1 MSVPRMGRNER
12 RWLVKIGKTNRD
24 ADTVLRFLAVAKLG
38 AGKGTREVAR
48 ELEVAVS
55 TVVRAGQRFTDKG
68 VAGLYDGRR
77 SNGKSKVDDGFL
89 RTLNRILRRT
99 PDQFGWQRPTWT
111 RELLCKQMELEGFPR
126 VAVCTMGRALAKI
139 GARLG
144 TPKPVVNCPWK
155 RDARDAR
162 LRELKA
168 LEAAATESEPVLY
181 SDEVDIH
188 LNPKIGRD
196 WMPRGYQ
203 RKVLTPGQ
211 NEKFYL
217 AGALDARTGRL
228 HVTGGF
234 KKNAALFCQMLDVLV
249 ARYPKATRIHL
260 IVDNYCI
267 HSARLTERHLAALK
281 GKVVLH
287 FLPPY
292 CPDSNR
298 IERVWQDLHANV
310 TRNHRCRTMKRLLE
324 NTKRYLDNY
333 VSRRREQSHESG
345 RKQAA

>member
-1 MSVPRMGRNER
+1 M
-12 RWLVKIGKTNRD
+12 K
-24 ADTVLRFLAVAKLG
+24 
-38 AGKGTREVAR
+38 
-48 ELEVAVS
+48 
-55 TVVRAGQRFTDKG
+55 
-68 VAGLYDGRR
+68 
-77 SNGKSKVDDGFL
+77 
-89 RTLNRILRRT
+89 
-99 PDQFGWQRPTWT
+99 
-111 RELLCKQMELEGFPR
+111 
-126 VAVCTMGRALAKI
+126 
-139 GARLG
+139 
-144 TPKPVVNCPWK
+144 CPWK
-155 RDARDAR
+155 RAARDAR
-162 LRELKA
+162 LQEIKA
-168 LEAAATESEPVLY
+168 LESAATDSEPVLY

-234 KKNAALFCQMLDVLV
+234 KKSAALFCQMLDVLA

-310 TRNHRCRTMKRLLE
+310 TRNHRCRTMKMLLE

-333 VSRRREQSHESG
+333 VSRRRERSHESG
-345 RKQAA
+345 REQAA